1 MSHASCFVLFPTF
14 AASVIISKM
23 SKQKPSAPQ
32 GMRDF
37 GPEEMVRRNYI
48 FNTIRK
54 VYEKYGYAQ
63 IETPAMEKLETLTGK
78 YGEEGDRLIF
88 KVLNSGNFLKGTLPA
103 STLNESVYKLDIGRL
118 ETDER
123 KKVNKLGFEYCEK
136 ALKYDLTVPFA
147 RFVVEYNHELKFPF
161 KRYQIQPV
169 WRADSPQKGRY
180 REFYQCD
187 ADVVGSDSLINEIEF
202 VQIYN
207 EVLNGLKLT
216 PWIVKIN
223 HRKILAGFAEVL
235 GEPQKLIPFTIALD
249 KLDKIGKDKV
259 LEELSSKGFTRE
271 QLDKVSVI
279 LDVTG
284 STEEK
289 LEFLKKYFAQNETGL
304 KGVEEIEK
312 VVSITKELGIQNGE
326 LELDLTLARGL
337 DYYTGCIFEGV
348 IPNSG
353 MGSISGGG
361 RYDDLTGIFGMPG
374 LSGVGISF
382 GADRIYDILL
392 AQNLFPAFDENQT
405 EFFFLNFGEAE
416 SITSLKLVQELRAK
430 DKRAGIY
437 PDPGKPIKKQMS
449 YANDIKVLNVC
460 SMGPDEITNGTISVK
475 NMQTGEQLSMSMS
488 DFKNNYLK

>member
-1 MSHASCFVLFPTF
+1 
-14 AASVIISKM
+14 M
-23 SKQKPSAPQ
+23 SKEKPSAPQ

-37 GPEEMVRRNYI
+37 GPDEMVRRNYI
-48 FNTIRK
+48 FSTIRK
-54 VYEKYGYAQ
+54 VYEKYGYLQ

-88 KVLNSGNFLKGTLPA
+88 KVLNSGNFFKGSEPVTD
-103 STLNESVYKLDIGRL
+103 LNEDIFKLDIGRL
-118 ETDER
+118 NPEQKR
-123 KKVNKLGFEYCEK
+123 KVNKLGFEYCEK

-147 RFVVEYNHELKFPF
+147 RFVVQYHHELKLPF

-216 PWIVKIN
+216 PYVVKIN
-223 HRKILAGFAEVL
+223 HRKILSGFAEVI
-235 GEPQKLIPFTIALD
+235 GGQDKLIAFTVALD

-259 LEELSSKGFTRE
+259 LEELRTKEFTQE
-271 QLDKVSVI
+271 QLDKVAVI
-279 LDVTG
+279 LDVKGNTQ
-284 STEEK
+284 EK
-289 LEFLKKYFAQNETGL
+289 LNFLKDYFSNSEVGL
-304 KGVEEIEK
+304 QGVSEIEK
-312 VVSITKELGIQNGE
+312 VFLISEELGIQNGS

-337 DYYTGCIFEGV
+337 DYYTGCIFEAS
-348 IPNSG
+348 IPGAG

-361 RYDDLTGIFGMPG
+361 RYDNLTGIFGMPG

-392 AQNLFPAFDENQT
+392 AQNLFPTFNENKT
-405 EFFFLNFGEAE
+405 EFMFLNFGEME
-416 SITSLKLVQELRAK
+416 SLSSLKLVHQLRQKGTKA
-430 DKRAGIY
+430 ALY
-437 PDPGKPIKKQMS
+437 PDPVKIKKQMS
-449 YANDIKVLNVC
+449 YANDMGVVHVC
-460 SMGPDEITNGTISVK
+460 SMGPDEIFNGTISIK
-475 NMQTGEQLSMSMS
+475 NMQTGDQTSLTIQEFTTQ
-488 DFKNNYLK
+488 YL

>member
-1 MSHASCFVLFPTF
+1 LANFAPVLKRDM
-14 AASVIISKM
+14 AKE
-23 SKQKPSAPQ
+23 KPSAPQ

-37 GPEEMVRRNYI
+37 GPDEMVRRNYI

-54 VYEKYGYAQ
+54 VYEKYGYVQ

-88 KVLNSGNFLKGTLPA
+88 KVLNSGDYLKDLKEANIDWDSKKGTKYI
-103 STLNESVYKLDIGRL
+103 S
-118 ETDER
+118 
-123 KKVNKLGFEYCEK
+123 EK

-147 RFVVEYNHELKFPF
+147 RFVVQYFNDLKLPF

-169 WRADSPQKGRY
+169 WRADRPQKGRY

-216 PWIVKIN
+216 PYIVKIN
-223 HRKILAGFAEVL
+223 HRKILSGFAEVI
-235 GEPQKLIPFTIALD
+235 GSQDKLIPFTIALD
-249 KLDKIGKDKV
+249 KLDKIGKEKV
-259 LEELSSKGFTRE
+259 LDELRTKEFSEE
-271 QLDKVSVI
+271 QLQKISSI
-279 LDVTG
+279 LDINGT
-284 STEEK
+284 TKEK
-289 LEFLKKYFAQNETGL
+289 LSFLKTYFANSEAGL

-312 VVSITKELGIQNGE
+312 VFSVSEELGIQNGN

-337 DYYTGCIFEGV
+337 DYYTGCIFEAT
-348 IPNSG
+348 IPGAG

-361 RYDDLTGIFGMPG
+361 RYDDLTGIFGMTG

-392 AQNLFPAFDENQT
+392 AQNLFPVFNENKIQ
-405 EFFFLNFGEAE
+405 FLFLNFGEAE
-416 SITSLKLVQELRAK
+416 AMLSLKLVQELRKNGVIA
-430 DKRAGIY
+430 AVY
-437 PDPGKPIKKQMS
+437 PDSVKPKKQFQ
-449 YANDIKVLNVC
+449 YANDLGVTNVC
-460 SMGPDEITNGTISVK
+460 MIGSDELQNGTVSVK
-475 NMQTGEQLSMSMS
+475 NMETGDQVSITVEE
-488 DFKNNYLK
+488 FKTRFIN

>member
-1 MSHASCFVLFPTF
+1 MA
-14 AASVIISKM
+14 I
-23 SKQKPSAPQ
+23 QKPSAPQ

-37 GPEEMVRRNYI
+37 GPDEMVRRNYI

-54 VYEKYGYAQ
+54 VYEKYGYVQ

-88 KVLNSGNFLKGTLPA
+88 KVLNSGDYLKDLKEANIDYDSKKGTRFI
-103 STLNESVYKLDIGRL
+103 S
-118 ETDER
+118 
-123 KKVNKLGFEYCEK
+123 EK

-147 RFVVEYNHELKFPF
+147 RFVVQYYNDLKFPF

-169 WRADSPQKGRY
+169 WRADRPQKGRY

-216 PWIVKIN
+216 PYVVKIN
-223 HRKILAGFAEVL
+223 HRKILSGFAEVI
-235 GEPQKLIPFTIALD
+235 GSQDKLISFTIALD
-249 KLDKIGKDKV
+249 KLDKIGKEKV
-259 LEELSSKGFTRE
+259 LEELRTKEFSE
-271 QLDKVSVI
+271 DQLQKVSSI
-279 LDVTG
+279 LDIKG
-284 STEEK
+284 STKEK
-289 LEFLKKYFAQNETGL
+289 LSFLKTYFTNSEVGL

-312 VVSITKELGIQNGE
+312 VFTVSEDLGIQNGN

-337 DYYTGCIFEGV
+337 DYYTGCIFEAT
-348 IPNSG
+348 IPGAG

-361 RYDDLTGIFGMPG
+361 RYDDLTGIFGMQG

-392 AQNLFPAFDENQT
+392 AQNLFPEFNENRT
-405 EFFFLNFGEAE
+405 EFLFLNFGEAE
-416 SITSLKLVQELRAK
+416 AMASLKIVHELRKAG
-430 DKRAGIY
+430 KRAALY
-437 PDPGKPIKKQMS
+437 PDEAKIKKQFS
-449 YANDIKVLNVC
+449 YANDTGAVYVC
-460 SMGPDEITNGTISVK
+460 TIGGDELANGTLGIK
-475 NMQTGEQLSMSMS
+475 NMQSGEQVSMSVEEFKRIYITGEPDPL
-488 DFKNNYLK
+488 LLLL

>member
-1 MSHASCFVLFPTF
+1 MSN
-14 AASVIISKM
+14 
-23 SKQKPSAPQ
+23 QKPSAPQ

-37 GPEEMVRRNYI
+37 GPDEMVRRNYI

-54 VYEKYGYAQ
+54 VYEKYGYVQ

-88 KVLNSGNFLKGTLPA
+88 KVLNSGDYLKDLKEANIDYDSKKGT
-103 STLNESVYKLDIGRL
+103 KLIS
-118 ETDER
+118 
-123 KKVNKLGFEYCEK
+123 EK

-147 RFVVEYNHELKFPF
+147 RFVVQYHNDLKFPF

-169 WRADSPQKGRY
+169 WRADRPQKGRY

-216 PWIVKIN
+216 PYIVKIN
-223 HRKILAGFAEVL
+223 HRKILSGFADVI
-235 GEPQKLIPFTIALD
+235 GSQDKLISFTIALD
-249 KLDKIGKDKV
+249 KLDKIGKEKV
-259 LEELSSKGFTRE
+259 LEELRNKEFSE
-271 QLDKVSVI
+271 DQLQKVSSI
-279 LDVTG
+279 LDITG
-284 STEEK
+284 STKEK
-289 LEFLKKYFAQNETGL
+289 LSFLKTYFANSEVGL

-312 VVSITKELGIQNGE
+312 VFSISEELGIQNGS

-337 DYYTGCIFEGV
+337 DYYTGCIFEAT
-348 IPNSG
+348 IPGAG

-361 RYDDLTGIFGMPG
+361 RYDDLTGIFGMSG

-392 AQNLFPAFDENQT
+392 AQNLFPEFNENKT
-405 EFFFLNFGEAE
+405 EFLFLNFGEAE
-416 SITSLKLVQELRAK
+416 AMASLRIVHAMRT
-430 DKRAGIY
+430 AGIRAALY
-437 PDPGKPIKKQMS
+437 PDPAKIKKQMG
-449 YANDIKVLNVC
+449 YANDTGAVNVC
-460 SMGPDEITNGTISVK
+460 TIGGDELANGTLGIK
-475 NMQTGEQLSMSMS
+475 NMSTGEQETLSVEE
-488 DFKNNYLK
+488 FKKRYL